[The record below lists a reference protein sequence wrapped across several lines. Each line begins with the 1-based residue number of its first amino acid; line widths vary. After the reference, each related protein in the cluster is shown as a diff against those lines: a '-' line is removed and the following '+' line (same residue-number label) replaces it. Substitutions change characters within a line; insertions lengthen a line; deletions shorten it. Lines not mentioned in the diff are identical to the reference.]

1 MKQLTAIL
9 VAAALLAPIASA
21 NERDEVDRA
30 ASTIQQIQSVPDR
43 GIPRSIM
50 RHAQGLA
57 IIRMYKA
64 AAGFSGRGGS
74 GVVVART
81 QNGWSGP
88 AFVSVGGAGWGPQ
101 IGVQATDFVFVLN
114 NRSAVDAFSRG
125 ANLTLGGDVS
135 ATAGPV
141 GRNAEAGVTPIAAV
155 YTYSQSKGLFLGA
168 SLEGAILAS
177 RPSADRE
184 FYGRDVS
191 PRAILNGWVKA
202 PKAAVPLSIALTG
215 HRMTLR

>member
-1 MKQLTAIL
+1 MATALI
-9 VAAALLAPIASA
+9 APIVFA

-30 ASTIQQIQSVPDR
+30 ATTMQQIQTMPDR
-43 GIPRSIM
+43 GIPQSII
-50 RHAQGLA
+50 HNAQGLA
-57 IIRMYKA
+57 IIRIYKA
-64 AAGFSGRGGS
+64 AAGFSGRVGS

-81 QNGWSGP
+81 KNGWSGP
-88 AFVSVGGAGWGPQ
+88 AFVSIGGAGWGPQ

-114 NRSAVDAFSRG
+114 NRNAVDAFSRG
-125 ANLTLGGDVS
+125 ANLTLGGDLSV
-135 ATAGPV
+135 TAGPM

-155 YTYSQSKGLFLGA
+155 YTYSQSKGLFVGA

-202 PKAAVPLSIALTG
+202 PRAAAPLSVALMG
-215 HRMTLR
+215 HQHTSMGMTQR